1 MMSVYRPIARRTVQV
16 LKTGTALSVVAFA
29 LSFGLRVGAQD
40 SVSDTIAVVAVLV
53 LLLTPV
59 GALVTTSIELRQLQR
74 SAAVMA
80 VVVLLIL
87 AAATA
92 VALFVA
98 R

>member
-1 MMSVYRPIARRTVQV
+1 MMSANRPNARRTVQV
-16 LKTGTALSVVAFA
+16 LKAGTIVSVLVFA
-29 LSFGLRVGAQD
+29 LSFGLRLAAQD

-92 VALFVA
+92 VALLVA